1 MLGIAGA
8 GERKYSG
15 EEASFRN
22 GGTRENISTWERHSK
37 GTEASKRMERRTR
50 KKL

>member
-8 GERKYSG
+8 GERKNSG
-15 EEASFRN
+15 EGTSFRS

-37 GTEASKRMERRTR
+37 GTEASKRMARRTR